1 VRAVHVGGATVS
13 LSTKSRIAGL
23 GALIAAFGI
32 ILGWRALHSD
42 PAPSHAAPGEP
53 SAAASPPEEAPELP
67 RVRTTPADVP
77 RPSAVRA
84 EPRTELPRQ
93 PETPVVSADLAE
105 LRRPV
110 ISAIRGDF
118 PTPGARREAMRTALE
133 GTGPTEEPWAAQASK
148 VFDGW
153 RDALPMKQ
161 SANTKFSDLRCY
173 RAGCVVTVRFN
184 DRETYEA
191 AAKAFRG
198 LAGEDAR
205 HGGRIQSPPDV
216 EAGGQVTALWMML
229 RPDAGEA
236 AADDAAG

>member
-1 VRAVHVGGATVS
+1 VS
-13 LSTKSRIAGL
+13 PSTKSRIAGL
-23 GALIAAFGI
+23 GALLAAGGIA
-32 ILGWRALHSD
+32 LGWRSFHSD
-42 PAPSHAAPGEP
+42 HAPSHAAPSEP
-53 SAAASPPEEAPELP
+53 SAEASTEEEEPELP
-67 RVRTTPADVP
+67 RARTTPAEVP
-77 RPSAVRA
+77 RPKAVRA
-84 EPRTELPRQ
+84 EPRAELPRQ
-93 PETPVVSADLAE
+93 PETRVVSADLAE

-133 GTGPTEEPWAAQASK
+133 GTGPTEEPWAAEASK
-148 VFDGW
+148 VFDDW

-198 LAGEDAR
+198 IAGEDAR

-216 EAGGQVTALWMML
+216 EAGGHGAV
-229 RPDAGEA
+229 
-236 AADDAAG
+236 DDVATRRR